1 VKSSE
6 TQNVDHRVDLNQQ
19 RLDLADTRG
28 FTAPGA
34 GEARRSAIADLSRSW
49 IRGVWSAA
57 TSGARS
63 EGVALAS
70 VGSLARGD
78 SGPLSDFDLVL
89 LHDGRSMSG
98 KEVTALADRIWYP
111 IWDCGA
117 KLDHSVRTVG
127 QCRSVAAG
135 DLSAAVGLLDL
146 ELLAG
151 DEQVVAAARSTVAHD
166 WRANARRRLP
176 QLVESLEA
184 RHHRHGDLAQTIE
197 PRSEGSARW
206 PARHVSSAGVDSDVA
221 GRPPART
228 GRHGIRNLAGHPGRL
243 ARGERCGRD
252 RLGLEDHD
260 AVAAL
265 LGHPEA
271 DAMLAVVGNAARTIS
286 YAVDGTVRRAAQSQ
300 RARVLRVG
308 PRRPVLKPLGFG
320 LFEHD
325 GEVVLGAHLDP
336 SGDPLLVLRAAVAA
350 ARRGLPL
357 APATLANLAAHSP
370 AISEPWSPLAR
381 SLFVDLL
388 AAGPGLIPVWEGLDL
403 AGLVDSWLPEWSAV
417 RSRPQRNAVHRHTV
431 DRHLIETVVHAT
443 GQMLDV
449 ERPDLLLLAALL
461 HDIGKIA
468 GAHDHA
474 IVGAPLAATAARR
487 LGLDEKEVEVVELLT
502 REHLTLIDL
511 ATRRDPTDRATISAV
526 TDAVAGRRDVLELL
540 RALTEADACAVGAAA
555 WTDWRA
561 QLLQQLVVGA
571 RAALANVARPIPLA
585 EETPDLLPPE
595 IVAEVVMGEPHV
607 VVHPIGGA
615 YRIDVFDRDRL
626 GLFADTAGLLAA
638 YGLVV
643 RTARVRTQEGIAANQ
658 WQVDSPGGDAP
669 DPAAI
674 ARGLMQLGQGDRS
687 PLRALERRRS
697 VAASTVA
704 AGSVKTGPVGAGPL
718 GAGLRAPTRAMV
730 VPHASQDSTVIEI
743 RAHDRPGLLHEVG
756 IAFARAGLTVH
767 SAHIATYAG
776 QTLDT
781 FYVSEFGGRTLSP
794 ARVAQTISAL
804 MDACDEASPT
814 DR

>member
-1 VKSSE
+1 MGDSGAAHEVGQK
-6 TQNVDHRVDLNQQ
+6 VDLNQR

-34 GEARRSAIADLSRSW
+34 GQVRRSAMAELGRTWIADLW
-49 IRGVWSAA
+49 KTA
-57 TSGARS
+57 TFGARLD
-63 EGVALAS
+63 GVALAS

-78 SGPLSDFDLVL
+78 AGPLSVFDLVL
-89 LHDGRSMSG
+89 LHDGRSMSA

-111 IWDCGA
+111 IWDGGA
-117 KLDHSVRTVG
+117 KLDHSVRTVS
-127 QCRSVAAG
+127 QCRTVAAG

-146 ELLAG
+146 ELVAG
-151 DEQVVAAARSTVAHD
+151 DEQVVAAARSTVGHD

-184 RHHRHGDLAQTIE
+184 RHHRHGDLAQTLE
-197 PRSEGSARW
+197 PDLKEARGGLRDMTVLRALTAAW
-206 PARHVSSAGVDSDVA
+206 LADRPHGQVDTAYGTLLDARDALHMV
-221 GRPPART
+221 T
-228 GRHGIRNLAGHPGRL
+228 GR
-243 ARGERCGRD
+243 GRD
-252 RLGLEDHD
+252 RLGLEDQD

-265 LGHPEA
+265 LGHPDA
-271 DAMLAVVGNAARTIS
+271 DAMLVDVGTAARTVS
-286 YAVDGTVRRAAQSQ
+286 YAIDGTVRRAAQSQ

-350 ARRGLPL
+350 ARRGLPMS
-357 APATLANLAAHSP
+357 PATLANLAEHSP
-370 AISEPWSPLAR
+370 PITKPWSPLAR
-381 SLFVDLL
+381 SLLVDLL

-403 AGLVDSWLPEWSAV
+403 AGLIDRWLPEWSGV

-443 GQMLDV
+443 GLMRDV

-461 HDIGKIA
+461 HDIGKVA
-468 GAHDHA
+468 GAHDHSV
-474 IVGAPLAATAARR
+474 VGAPLAAKVARR
-487 LGLDEKEVEVVELLT
+487 LGLDEAGVDVVELLT
-502 REHLTLIDL
+502 REHLSLIDL
-511 ATRRDPTDRATISAV
+511 ATRRDPGDRATISAV
-526 TDAVAGRRDVLELL
+526 TAAVAGRRDVLELL

-561 QLLQQLVVGA
+561 QLLEQLVEGA
-571 RAALANVARPIPLA
+571 RAALGDAAGPVDQIDEAD
-585 EETPDLLPPE
+585 DLLPPQ
-595 IVAEVVMGEPHV
+595 IVAEVATGEPHV

-638 YGLVV
+638 YGLIV

-669 DPAAI
+669 DAVGI
-674 ARGLMQLGQGDRS
+674 ARGLAQLGAGDRS
-687 PLRALERRRS
+687 PLRALERRM
-697 VAASTVA
+697 AS
-704 AGSVKTGPVGAGPL
+704 
-718 GAGLRAPTRAMV
+718 AGLLESGSRSLSRATV
-730 VPHASQDSTVIEI
+730 VPRASQDSTVIEI
-743 RAHDRPGLLHEVG
+743 RADDRPGLLHQIG
-756 IAFARAGLTVH
+756 MTFARAGLTVH
-767 SAHIATYAG
+767 SAYIATYAG

-781 FYVSEFGGRTLSP
+781 FYVSEFGGRILSP
-794 ARVAQTISAL
+794 ARVAQTISML
-804 MDACDEASPT
+804 LDACDESPSPG
-814 DR
+814 R

>member
-1 VKSSE
+1 MAKTSE
-6 TQNVDHRVDLNQQ
+6 SQNVDHRVDLNQQ

-34 GEARRSAIADLSRSW
+34 GEARRSAIADLSRTW

-57 TSGARS
+57 TNGARS

-146 ELLAG
+146 ELVAG

-197 PRSEGSARW
+197 PDLKE
-206 PARHVSSAGVDSDVA
+206 
-221 GRPPART
+221 
-228 GRHGIRNLAGHPGRL
+228 
-243 ARGERCGRD
+243 ARGGLRDMSVLRALTAAWLADRPHGQVDTAYGTLLDTRDALHVVSGRGRD

-271 DAMLAVVGNAARTIS
+271 DAMLAVLGNAARTIS

-511 ATRRDPTDRATISAV
+511 ATRRDPADRQTISAV

-571 RAALANVARPIPLA
+571 RAALADVARPVPLA

-595 IVAEVVMGEPHV
+595 IVAEVAMGESHV

-674 ARGLMQLGQGDRS
+674 ARGLTQLGQGDRS

-697 VAASTVA
+697 VAT
-704 AGSVKTGPVGAGPL
+704 GSVAT
-718 GAGLRAPTRAMV
+718 GLRAPTRAMV
-730 VPHASQDSTVIEI
+730 VPHASQDSTVLEI

-756 IAFARAGLTVH
+756 MAFARAGLTVH

-794 ARVAQTISAL
+794 ARVAQTISVL
-804 MDACDEASPT
+804 MDACDEAPPT